1 MWLNRNLQAV
11 LGVLCYPMPAHRWF
25 CVVRC
30 NMGKNKGKGAATAAP
45 ATAVLPGPV
54 TLPTQP
60 AVPQVLAVKAGLSYR
75 GARAAWYAVLVQYNG
90 QPGNAYLAA
99 CAATPPSL
107 PKSGRPEAP
116 SGWLRYFVRTGAC
129 TLQAAAK

>member
-1 MWLNRNLQAV
+1 MYQLLYKV
-11 LGVLCYPMPAHRWF
+11 YPMATLTKAQRKLA
-25 CVVRC
+25 RAAA
-30 NMGKNKGKGAATAAP
+30 AATAPVA
-45 ATAVLPGPV
+45 ATLAAPGPV

-60 AVPQVLAVKAGLSYR
+60 AVPQVLVVKAGLYYR
-75 GARAAWYAVLVQYNG
+75 GARAAWYAVLLAHNG

-99 CAATPPSL
+99 CTTQPPSL

-129 TLQAAAK
+129 TLGTPPTP